1 MKTERKDCTGCA
13 HYGVCKWV
21 DDYNIVVNQAGYA
34 DICGPF
40 TINVECNHYEHVKPV
55 MRGFSDVYA
64 VPCEGTTANPFRL

>member
-40 TINVECNHYEHVKPV
+40 TINVECNHYERVKPV
-55 MRGFSDVYA
+55 CRGDNGKGNALPNSRYMI
-64 VPCEGTTANPFRL
+64 ET